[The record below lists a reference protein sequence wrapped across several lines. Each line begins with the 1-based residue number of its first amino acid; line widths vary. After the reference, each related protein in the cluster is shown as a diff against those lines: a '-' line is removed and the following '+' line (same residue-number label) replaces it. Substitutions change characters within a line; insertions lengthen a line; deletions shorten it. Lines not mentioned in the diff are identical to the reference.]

1 MLAKH
6 TRRPMAVIQI
16 PTNSETSKIRMKTPM
31 KHCYSKSYSPES
43 SLDYER
49 QVMLQ
54 RCFVVVFA
62 VSEFVLQPLGDA
74 YVCQQR
80 GVASLSALK

>member
-1 MLAKH
+1 
-6 TRRPMAVIQI
+6 
-16 PTNSETSKIRMKTPM
+16 MKTPM
-31 KHCYSKSYSPES
+31 KRCYSKSYSPDS

-62 VSEFVLQPLGDA
+62 VSEFVTTAIERRVVLPAKGCNLIK
-74 YVCQQR
+74 R
-80 GVASLSALK
+80 S

>member
-1 MLAKH
+1 
-6 TRRPMAVIQI
+6 
-16 PTNSETSKIRMKTPM
+16 MKTPM

-62 VSEFVLQPLGDA
+62 VSEFVGICITA
-74 YVCQQR
+74 IGRRVCF
-80 GVASLSALK
+80 ASKEV

>member
-1 MLAKH
+1 MRLHPFAGKS
-6 TRRPMAVIQI
+6 TRRPIAVIEI

-54 RCFVVVFA
+54 RCFIVVFA
-62 VSEFVLQPLGDA
+62 VSEFVLQPLSDA
-74 YVCQQR
+74 SKGEYPH
-80 GVASLSALK
+80 

>member
-1 MLAKH
+1 MRLHPFAGK
-6 TRRPMAVIQI
+6 TYVSPNGFKDTYED
-16 PTNSETSKIRMKTPM
+16 TNEN
-31 KHCYSKSYSPES
+31 CYSKSYSPES

-62 VSEFVLQPLGDA
+62 VSEFVLQPLSDA
-74 YVCQQR
+74 
-80 GVASLSALK
+80 

>member
-1 MLAKH
+1 
-6 TRRPMAVIQI
+6 
-16 PTNSETSKIRMKTPM
+16 M

-43 SLDYER
+43 YLDYER

-62 VSEFVLQPLGDA
+62 VSEFVGICITA
-74 YVCQQR
+74 IGRRVCLASK
-80 GVASLSALK
+80 GV

>member
-1 MLAKH
+1 
-6 TRRPMAVIQI
+6 MAVIQI

-43 SLDYER
+43 YLDYER

-62 VSEFVLQPLGDA
+62 VSEFVGICITA
-74 YVCQQR
+74 IGRRVCFASK
-80 GVASLSALK
+80 GV

>member
-1 MLAKH
+1 MRLHPFAGK
-6 TRRPMAVIQI
+6 TYASPNGCN
-16 PTNSETSKIRMKTPM
+16 TNSDKFRDFKDTYEDTNETY
-31 KHCYSKSYSPES
+31 CYSKSYSPES

-62 VSEFVLQPLGDA
+62 VSEFVLQPLSDA
-74 YVCQQR
+74 
-80 GVASLSALK
+80 